1 MELENYVLLANVLL
15 ILLLILSIAKGY
27 KNGLV
32 LSIINLC
39 GWIFA
44 LIVAWMFY
52 PTMSELLM
60 IFPMSLLGEDNILS
74 SIVQVYCNQ
83 LLWFIIIF
91 FITKLLTT
99 ILRPIAKI
107 FNKLPIVKEVNGLLG
122 ALFGTMIAL
131 FYSIIA
137 CFILSMPFVT
147 NGAQI
152 IDQSLLR
159 YTNVISYKVS
169 DIIMTGADELLEIYD
184 LVGDTHELSD
194 EDIARVGQWLND
206 NNIDQEAID
215 AFIESLN

>member
-1 MELENYVLLANVLL
+1 
-15 ILLLILSIAKGY
+15 
-27 KNGLV
+27 
-32 LSIINLC
+32 
-39 GWIFA
+39 
-44 LIVAWMFY
+44 
-52 PTMSELLM
+52 MSELLM
-60 IFPMSLLGEDNILS
+60 IFPISLLGEENILS

-83 LLWFIIIF
+83 LLWFVIIF

-194 EDIARVGQWLND
+194 EDIARVGQWLSE
-206 NNIDQEAID
+206 NNIDQDAID
-215 AFIESLN
+215 SFLESLN